1 MITRKMKI
9 TYCSDFDF
17 IKDKVKSYS
26 YAMRLMCKMID
37 ESSDNNFIAKFKTR
51 FNLTDI
57 EYRSL
62 VADVKAKITSMETT
76 NESKKKKNE
85 ELNKRLYEDKIL
97 TKREKI

>member
-17 IKDKVKSYS
+17 VKNKVKSYS

-51 FNLTDI
+51 FKLTDI

-62 VADVKAKITSMETT
+62 VADAKAKITSTETN
-76 NESKKKKNE
+76 NENKKKKIE
-85 ELNKRLYEDKIL
+85 QDIVRGQDFDK
-97 TKREKI
+97 EGKI